1 MLVVDNDGTKKYFK
15 NFFSRKLHCED
26 GPAVERLDG
35 TKEWWIDGVKVADLD
50 KNFDKRYCNKEG
62 KLHREDGPAIE
73 RSDGTKEWWIDGVK
87 VADLDKNFD
96 KRYYNAEGKL
106 HREDGPAIE
115 WGYAVNRIKSG
126 RKDWYKNGEL
136 HREGGPAIEW
146 PNGGGEW
153 FVHGLRHREYGPAID
168 YTSQTGYNFGTEWW
182 KDGKQID
189 DPAVELKRW
198 WNSGV
203 DSKTRELSNL
213 ADDSRDDSRDDY
225 RDVYRDVCASIKEMR
240 DKYSGC
246 DGSGGKLKMK

>member
-26 GPAVERLDG
+26 GPAVERL
-35 TKEWWIDGVKVADLD
+35 
-50 KNFDKRYCNKEG
+50 
-62 KLHREDGPAIE
+62 
-73 RSDGTKEWWIDGVK
+73 DGTKEWWIDGVK

-153 FVHGLRHREYGPAID
+153 FVHGLRHREDGPAID

-213 ADDSRDDSRDDY
+213 ADYS
-225 RDVYRDVCASIKEMR
+225 RDVCASIKEMR

-246 DGSGGKLKMK
+246 DGSGGKLSDGSGGKLKMK